1 MKLWLN
7 VKGCLPIALVRIYSH
22 FKPGLSLNC
31 QEENKA
37 RINVNDLNMK
47 SLKMKLEQID
57 EYKVSQWSS

>member
-7 VKGCLPIALVRIYSH
+7 VKECLPIALVRIYSH